1 MSMRAG
7 QRASSRPSAANGRTS
22 RRLSLRP
29 PRRFTAR
36 GNTCARIAAPPIP
49 ARAPSRNWNRA
60 DGKYCAQ
67 NVGPDNVLVMEDDR
81 ANYKVF
87 NVGTGKG
94 TKVLEFAKLLRDAY
108 EAEVDPLLPREFRP
122 TDFRHLIADNS
133 NIRALGWQP
142 TVQVSEG
149 VQKYVQWIL
158 SKPRPKEYFSDA
170 EKVLKGM
177 RIVRSAASMK
187 GHAVQ

>member
-1 MSMRAG
+1 
-7 QRASSRPSAANGRTS
+7 
-22 RRLSLRP
+22 
-29 PRRFTAR
+29 
-36 GNTCARIAAPPIP
+36 
-49 ARAPSRNWNRA
+49 
-60 DGKYCAQ
+60 
-67 NVGPDNVLVMEDDR
+67 
-81 ANYKVF
+81 
-87 NVGTGKG
+87 
-94 TKVLEFAKLLRDAY
+94 VLEFAKLLRDAY